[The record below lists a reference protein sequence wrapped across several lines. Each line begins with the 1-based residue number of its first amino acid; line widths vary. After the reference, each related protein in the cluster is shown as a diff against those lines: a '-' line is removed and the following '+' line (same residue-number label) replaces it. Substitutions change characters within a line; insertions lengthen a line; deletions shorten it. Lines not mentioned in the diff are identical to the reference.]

1 MTFKL
6 NFVYDKKS
14 GDCIGPRF
22 VSNHAVAVRDFVL
35 MKDKPESKDALFVK
49 FPDDYV
55 LVTFPMEFL
64 ESGGLL
70 VSGSGSFTE
79 FRDILGGSND

>member
-1 MTFKL
+1 MSFKL

-49 FPDDYV
+49 FPEDYV
-55 LVTFPMEFL
+55 LVTYPIEFS
-64 ESGGLL
+64 EADGLL
-70 VSGSGSFTE
+70 IAGTGSFTE
-79 FRDILGGSND
+79 FRDILGGLNE